1 MTDIAPKCEYPLHV
15 MDNDTGDPI
24 EIGCQGTATRSI
36 HFEGKGVTKLYCERH
51 YEHIMELEKKLRRE
65 AKDEANR
72 IPLTEHGKAAVR
84 NAEVKRERK
93 KEKARRTL
101 Q

>member
-1 MTDIAPKCEYPLHV
+1 MADISPKCEYPLHV
-15 MDNDTGDPI
+15 TVENSDIPL
-24 EIGCQGTATRSI
+24 EIGCACTATRSVS
-36 HFEGKGVTKLYCERH
+36 FRNGQTKLYCDRH
-51 YEHIMELEKKLRRE
+51 YQHIMDLEKKLRRE

-84 NAEVKRERK
+84 NAEEKRERK
-93 KEKARRTL
+93 REKTRRTL